1 MSILADKN
9 TKVIVQ
15 GMTGTQASFHA
26 KRSLDYGTRIVGG
39 VTPGKG
45 GSLHL
50 GLPVFNTVS
59 EAVAETGAT
68 ASVIFVPAKHAKA
81 AIIEAAEAEL
91 ELVVCIT
98 DNIPTRDIM
107 EARNILKKH
116 RTRLIGPNTPGL
128 ITPGEAR
135 LGIFP
140 ENIHRPGHIGIISRS
155 STLTY
160 EAVLETNR
168 AGMGQ
173 STVIGLGDDIVI
185 GMDFVDVLERFS
197 ADDETKAIVM
207 IGQLGGTFEEKCA
220 EWYSRQ
226 KCPKPVICFIAGN
239 SLPEND
245 KIGYAGDIITHGKV
259 TTESKAR
266 VLTEAGMVVVGQINQ
281 IHRELQKLHL

>member
-15 GMTGTQASFHA
+15 GMTGTQASFHV

-45 GSLHL
+45 GTVHL
-50 GLPVFNTVS
+50 GLPVFNTVK

-68 ASVIFVPAKHAKA
+68 ASVIFVPARHAKA
-81 AIIEAAEAEL
+81 AIAEAAEAEL
-91 ELVVCIT
+91 ELAVCIT
-98 DNIPTRDIM
+98 DSIPTRDM
-107 EARNILKKH
+107 LEARNILKKH

-140 ENIHRPGHIGIISRS
+140 ENIHRPGHIGIVSRS

-185 GMDFVDVLERFS
+185 GMDFVDILQRFN
-197 ADDETKAIVM
+197 DDEKTKAIVM
-207 IGQLGGTFEEKCA
+207 IGQLGSTFEEKGA
-220 EWYSRQ
+220 EWYQQQGSR
-226 KCPKPVICFIAGN
+226 KPVICFIAGS
-239 SLPEND
+239 SLASNE
-245 KIGYAGDIITHGKV
+245 KIGYAGDIITHGRV
-259 TTESKAR
+259 TTESKAKA
-266 VLTEAGMVVVGQINQ
+266 LSDAGIIVVGRINQ
-281 IHRELQKLHL
+281 IHQELLKLNL